1 MAKET
6 EKETARQA
14 AILKANQKAADE
26 AKPAGDI
33 EAAVDT
39 PDPELPP
46 EAEAARQAI
55 LQDTSDAN
63 TNDALVAG
71 QKSKAEKAEDSIKKL
86 RTIFLGF
93 APSAPN
99 EHIIFGNGA
108 GRFTLGD
115 LRDLMAIVRPE

>member
-1 MAKET
+1 MAKTPTRE
-6 EKETARQA
+6 EAIA
-14 AILKANQKAADE
+14 AANAKAKS
-26 AKPAGDI
+26 I
-33 EAAVDT
+33 EEEVET

-71 QKSKAEKAEDSIKKL
+71 QKSKNEKAHDAAKKL
-86 RTIFLGF
+86 RTIFLAY

-115 LRDLMAIVRPE
+115 LRDLIAVIRPE